1 MRRFSKILK
10 RLRGEKPLVIVATSV
25 GISPSALSNYESGI
39 RVPRDQI
46 KVKLANYYGVSVESI
61 FFTDLEHKKCTKKES
76 GDNKW
81 I

>member
-25 GISPSALSNYESGI
+25 GITPSALSNYEAGI

-61 FFTDLEHKKCTKKES
+61 FFTDTEHKKCTKES
-76 GDNKW
+76 EDQ
-81 I
+81 

>member
-25 GISPSALSNYESGI
+25 GITPSALSNYESGI

-46 KVKLANYYGVSVESI
+46 KVKLANYYVVSVESI
-61 FFTDLEHKKCTKKES
+61 FFTDIEHEKCTKKES
-76 GDNKW
+76 EDDKW

>member
-10 RLRGEKPLVIVATSV
+10 RLRGEKPLVIVARSV
-25 GISPSALSNYESGI
+25 GITPSALSNYESGI

-61 FFTDLEHKKCTKKES
+61 FFTCLEHKKCTKRKES
-76 GDNKW
+76 D
-81 I
+81 